1 MKTTHLSLAVSIV
14 VFKQDMAVFRQ
25 ALASLFE
32 AIESYNDR
40 DSGFFV
46 HVFIVDNNCRGPL
59 NEEVKGWLSD
69 YNNSHCKVEVIF
81 GHGNVGY
88 GRGHNIAI
96 RNSVGLEYTYHL
108 IMNSDVV
115 LDRDAL
121 SVSLEY
127 MEKNSE
133 VSAVSPFAL
142 DGVGNKQYLCKK
154 YPTLCD
160 LFLRGY
166 GPLWLKR
173 RYDDRLSEYEH
184 RDLPEFEPTKG
195 ISIISGCFMLCR
207 RKLLEDLGGFDES
220 FFLYFED
227 FDLSLR
233 ASVIGPLAYLPSMKI
248 RHFGGGA
255 AKKGLRH
262 SMYFVVS
269 GVKFFNKHGWAWSR
283 R

>member
-1 MKTTHLSLAVSIV
+1 
-14 VFKQDMAVFRQ
+14 
-25 ALASLFE
+25 
-32 AIESYNDR
+32 
-40 DSGFFV
+40 
-46 HVFIVDNNCRGPL
+46 
-59 NEEVKGWLSD
+59 
-69 YNNSHCKVEVIF
+69 
-81 GHGNVGY
+81 
-88 GRGHNIAI
+88 
-96 RNSVGLEYTYHL
+96 
-108 IMNSDVV
+108 MNSDVI

-121 SVSLEY
+121 RVSLEY

-154 YPTLCD
+154 YPTLFD

-173 RYDDRLSEYEH
+173 RYDDRLSEYER
-184 RDLPEFEPTKG
+184 RDLSEFEPTKG

-207 RKLLEDLGGFDES
+207 RKVLEDLGGFDES

-248 RHFGGGA
+248 QHFGGGA
-255 AKKGLRH
+255 ARKGLRH
-262 SMYFVVS
+262 RMYFFVS
-269 GVKFFNKHGWAWSR
+269 GVKFFNKHRWAWAR

>member
-1 MKTTHLSLAVSIV
+1 
-14 VFKQDMAVFRQ
+14 MAVFRQ

-32 AIESYNDR
+32 AVENYKGRNSH
-40 DSGFFV
+40 FVV
-46 HVFIVDNNCRGPL
+46 HVFIVDNNCTSSI
-59 NEEVKGWLSD
+59 NDEVTGWLSD
-69 YNNSHCKVEVIF
+69 CNNLHCNVEVIF

-88 GRGHNIAI
+88 GSGHNMAI
-96 RNSVGLEYTYHL
+96 RNSARLGYTYHL
-108 IMNSDVV
+108 IMNSDVI

-121 SVSLEY
+121 RVSLEY

-160 LFLRGY
+160 LFLRGF
-166 GPLWLKR
+166 GPPWLKR
-173 RYDDRLSEYEH
+173 RFDVRLSEYER
-184 RDLPEFEPTKG
+184 RDLSELEPTKG

-207 RKLLEDLGGFDES
+207 RKVLEDLGGFDES

-233 ASVIGPLAYLPSMKI
+233 ASVRGPLAYLPSMKI
-248 RHFGGGA
+248 QHFGGGA
-255 AKKGLRH
+255 ARKGLRH
-262 SMYFVVS
+262 SMYFFVS
-269 GVKFFNKHGWAWSR
+269 GVKFFNKHRWAWAR